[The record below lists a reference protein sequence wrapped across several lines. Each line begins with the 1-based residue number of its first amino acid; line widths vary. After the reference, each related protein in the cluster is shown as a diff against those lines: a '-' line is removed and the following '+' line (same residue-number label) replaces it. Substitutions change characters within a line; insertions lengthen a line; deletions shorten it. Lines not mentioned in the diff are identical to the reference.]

1 MALSLLKDVAVNLPA
16 LVRGRT
22 PGQLIIQ
29 TTDYCNAT
37 CPQCGMRKQEKFQ
50 RSRLDVDSMKRII
63 DRGAKNRVKA
73 LSFTGGEPFLF
84 QDDLFDCIRYAH
96 KKNIPYIRTGTN
108 GYMFQDAD
116 KPGFIEKMRQFAKE
130 LKKERIIYILDQ
142 SGYVGHH
149 GARKKTEGWM
159 V

>member
-63 DRGAKNRVKA
+63 DRGGAKNRVKA
-73 LSFTGGEPFLF
+73 LSFTGGANRFCF
-84 QDDLFDCIRYAH
+84 
-96 KKNIPYIRTGTN
+96 RTICLI
-108 GYMFQDAD
+108 A
-116 KPGFIEKMRQFAKE
+116 
-130 LKKERIIYILDQ
+130 
-142 SGYVGHH
+142 SGMHI
-149 GARKKTEGWM
+149 KKTYPISEPEQTDICFRMQINPGS
-159 V
+159 

>member
-63 DRGAKNRVKA
+63 DRGGR
-73 LSFTGGEPFLF
+73 
-84 QDDLFDCIRYAH
+84 
-96 KKNIPYIRTGTN
+96 
-108 GYMFQDAD
+108 
-116 KPGFIEKMRQFAKE
+116 
-130 LKKERIIYILDQ
+130 
-142 SGYVGHH
+142 
-149 GARKKTEGWM
+149 KTESRHSLLRGGRT
-159 V
+159 VSVSGRSV